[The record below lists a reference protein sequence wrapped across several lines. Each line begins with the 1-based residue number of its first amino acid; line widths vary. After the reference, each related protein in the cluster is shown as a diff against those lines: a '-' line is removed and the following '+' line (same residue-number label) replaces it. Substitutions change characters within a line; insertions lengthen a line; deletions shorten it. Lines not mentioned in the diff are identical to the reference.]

1 MTVIDPMHNILLGV
15 LLFLHPRIYQNEYTH
30 TNLGVMKNQWFDT
43 WVKGGA
49 LRERTSPKGVPR
61 ELDSIHH
68 YLRSV
73 CTYSFGRTHARRLTP
88 PSFQFEMPAW
98 AARLPKN
105 VGYPAGG
112 SLTSDEWKCLLLIYG
127 PLVVRKSGSIIF

>member
-1 MTVIDPMHNILLGV
+1 MTVIDPMHNILLGE
-15 LLFLHPRIYQNEYTH
+15 LLFLHPRIYQNKYTH
-30 TNLGVMKNQWFDT
+30 TNLGVMKNQWFNT

-49 LRERTSPKGVPR
+49 LCERTSPKSVLR

-73 CTYSFGRTHARRLTP
+73 CTYSFGRTHARQLTP
-88 PSFQFEMPAW
+88 PSFQFKMPTW

-112 SLTSDEWKCLLLIYG
+112 SLTSDK
-127 PLVVRKSGSIIF
+127 